1 VQPHLGSPGFGKTT
15 GNREI
20 LLDDFFALN
29 PAGQLIGPL
38 FVSKKPACK
47 SLDDIFA
54 GRFIALLFETRSQ
67 QRFRMHVVLKVG
79 SWQFG

>member
-1 VQPHLGSPGFGKTT
+1 LARF
-15 GNREI
+15 
-20 LLDDFFALN
+20 
-29 PAGQLIGPL
+29 

-54 GRFIALLFETRSQ
+54 GGFTALLFETRSQ

-79 SWQFG
+79 FLAVWMMPS